1 METTINALKA
11 RQNACLE
18 SPTGTGKT
26 LSLLVSTLSYIQSLK
41 NNFKLDNGRMDELL
55 QSGVQFDPRGGL
67 MKTRLFPQVI
77 YASRTHSQ
85 LKQVIKEL
93 NKTIYKATTSVAILA
108 GRDQFCLNEKVKKQ
122 PNSNLKSQVCRQLI
136 HSKKCHYH
144 NQLQNKDP
152 ASIMNAYKTEGN
164 GDVMDIEDLLKAGQK
179 HQHCPFFLN
188 RDLQQ
193 NADLILL
200 PYNYVLDPKI
210 REIYNINL
218 TGNIII
224 FDEAHNLGKIAE
236 ESVSMTLTSKDVG
249 LCIKETQECLE
260 AVIQEEESTRDAFE
274 KSDLMFHQ
282 MEQINRKDEKKEQK
296 KAKKEDIA
304 QFLEFLIQLEDNID
318 EFGSKEAGKGENV
331 PDLPGKLFSGQEFVN
346 LLYKSG
352 FTPQNAQAIGVLI
365 DRMGTFHIQQNSDS
379 GIGSSEIVR
388 KTDKLSDFSSFLSRV
403 FSIGSESA
411 NDEIYDLFQLYFTEP
426 EANCYR
432 LDFWCFSP
440 QIGMK
445 YLQNKRPQSI
455 LLASGTL
462 SPINNFIGSMG
473 VSFPFVLENDHAA
486 KSNQILVR
494 SIQKTQKNV
503 DLYGTFQNR
512 GSDSYINGIGD
523 IIVEL
528 VESVPQGM
536 LVFFPSYSQMKTFL
550 DKWKKPSNGLQ
561 ALWERLESNKKLCVE
576 PTNRNDVNLIFREFD
591 LAVRTGNGAVMFAVC
606 RGKMSEGI
614 DFADCHCRAVAVVGI
629 PFPPIRDPRVI
640 LKKRF
645 LGLRLSKGKQEMSP
659 EEWYRVEA
667 IRAVNQALGRV
678 IRHKDDFGVVILAD
692 ARYGTMATNVY
703 PAWIRP
709 AFKAELNAHKMFAE
723 VKRFFSE
730 RNLAVKKS
738 MSNTLSGALK
748 RPHLLIEDVSE
759 KKKKNEES
767 MKKIVDMY
775 SSSQPPPTVGSQNEP
790 SSAEPVIIRTDA
802 ATNSTFFSHLPG
814 KTLSQNLPKRRIIKL
829 SGSKSTFGSKPL

>member
-379 GIGSSEIVR
+379 GIGSSEI
-388 KTDKLSDFSSFLSRV
+388 
-403 FSIGSESA
+403 
-411 NDEIYDLFQLYFTEP
+411 
-426 EANCYR
+426 
-432 LDFWCFSP
+432 
-440 QIGMK
+440 
-445 YLQNKRPQSI
+445 NKRPQSI

-645 LGLRLSKGKQEMSP
+645 LGLRLSK
-659 EEWYRVEA
+659 EA